1 MSRLKKIARI
11 FLSKNFLIYSLI
23 GTINTINT
31 AVFSGLLALIIEEN
45 VASYL
50 GFILSLSCGYLLN
63 ARFNFHHKISFVE
76 YIRFMSSYVPNF
88 LIYIA
93 ISTVAISVWG
103 WPPFWA
109 TVLAAVAG
117 VPVTFALMKFYAFG
131 NAKYQKDANDKDL

>member
-1 MSRLKKIARI
+1 MNRLKKIVRI
-11 FLSKNFLIYSLI
+11 FLSKNFLLYSLI
-23 GTINTINT
+23 GTINTVNT
-31 AVFSGLLALIIEEN
+31 AAFSGLLSFLLEDNI
-45 VASYL
+45 ASYL

-63 ARFNFHHKISFVE
+63 ARFNFHHKISFIE
-76 YIRFMSSYVPNF
+76 YLRFMSSYIPNF

-93 ISTVAISVWG
+93 ISTIAISVWE

-131 NAKYQKDANDKDL
+131 NAKYKRDANEEDL